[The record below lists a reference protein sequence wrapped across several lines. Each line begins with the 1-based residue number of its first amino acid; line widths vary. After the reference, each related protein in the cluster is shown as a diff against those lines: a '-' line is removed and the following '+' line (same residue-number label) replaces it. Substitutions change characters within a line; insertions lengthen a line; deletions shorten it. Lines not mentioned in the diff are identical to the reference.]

1 MYHSIA
7 LVSNIAAAAILVLAA
22 IIDIR
27 TGRIPDRLVLAGAA
41 VGLVLAPLNAQRGLS
56 SGLLGG
62 IAAGLIMLLLNRI
75 TRDGLG
81 LGDAKL
87 FACIGIYL
95 GMEDTLAA
103 MVAAVVLSG
112 IYSLILICVN
122 SENKKRELPFAPF
135 ILAGS
140 LGVIFF

>member
-62 IAAGLIMLLLNRI
+62 IAAGLIMLLLKRI
-75 TRDGLG
+75 TR
-81 LGDAKL
+81 
-87 FACIGIYL
+87 
-95 GMEDTLAA
+95 E
-103 MVAAVVLSG
+103 
-112 IYSLILICVN
+112 
-122 SENKKRELPFAPF
+122 
-135 ILAGS
+135 
-140 LGVIFF
+140 